1 MRLFINF
8 TAFGKIPAE
17 VSGSADVATRL
28 GKKKVLPSRMARP
41 AWATTLGYYPK
52 VLNERTR

>member
-28 GKKKVLPSRMARP
+28 GKKGSPVKDGTAG
-41 AWATTLGYYPK
+41 LGYH
-52 VLNERTR
+52 TRILPQGLE